1 MATAAPAY
9 PVTFDVEYPERLSRW
24 KVVFK
29 AWLLA
34 LPAWVMLYI
43 VASAIQ
49 YVVPFVFFSIL
60 FRRRYPR
67 WCFDFLLTLY
77 KYQYRVIAYAFN
89 LWRDEYP
96 ALEDPQAITLD
107 IQYPEADTLNR
118 WLPLVKWLLAIPH
131 YIVLF
136 FLFIVE
142 LAVLVV
148 AWFAILFTARYPKG
162 LFDFTVGINRWGLR
176 VTAYAFLL
184 MRDEYPPFGLAP

>member
-1 MATAAPAY
+1 MATAAAY
-9 PVTFDVEYPERLSRW
+9 PVTFEVKYPERLSRW

-34 LPAWVMLYI
+34 LPAYVLLYI

-49 YVVPFVFFSIL
+49 YVVPFAFFSIL

-67 WCFDFLLTLY
+67 WCFDFLLALY
-77 KYQYRVIAYAFN
+77 RYQYRVIAYAFD

-96 ALEDPQAITLD
+96 ALEDPQAIALD
-107 IQYPEADTLNR
+107 IQYPEAGTLNR

-131 YIVLF
+131 YIFLL
-136 FLFIVE
+136 FLFLVE

-162 LFDFTVGINRWGLR
+162 LFDFTVGVNRWGLR

-184 MRDEYPPFGLAP
+184 MRDEYPPFSLS